1 MANTYISINLAN
13 ASGSDDR
20 RVKVSNDDSS
30 PGFLEEKIL
39 PESNKVLITV
49 ENPGLAELLKL
60 DVDETQIDHDAL
72 LNYEVDEHRPLDDA
86 STTTT
91 SLWSSDKIQ
100 TELDGKINAATPM
113 TDNKIVKSV
122 GTSGIDVEATGI
134 DVDDLNNVTGI
145 NDLTIDGDLTVNGTT
160 TTVSS
165 TTLDV
170 TDANITVN
178 NGGNQAAADAADAGI
193 TVEMSD
199 ATDAIIGYDST
210 TTSKFKAGEVGSE
223 HEIVTTNHSQ
233 TIINKTINVDNN
245 TVSNIETDNLK
256 AGVLETD
263 LNNSVDNT
271 KLAGAQAIKD
281 YVAQELATQ
290 DDASEIT
297 YTPSDLTDWSGSVD
311 PGNVDG
317 GLDQLADRTTTAE
330 STLSTHIGAGAGKH
344 AADQIT
350 NTPAGNIIAT
360 DVQSAI
366 DELDTE
372 KYAAADFD
380 SDFDARLATKTTD
393 DLTEGTNEYY
403 TTEKAQDAVGTILTD
418 SASVDF
424 NYDDTTPQIT
434 ATVLPAGVDH
444 DSLANYIGAEH
455 VDHNTVSISGNG
467 GLGGGGSIAISRFLS
482 LDFTNLAS
490 ETSIEGVDQVAIY
503 DDSVAAHRKVP
514 LSSITGANASTGDLN
529 ETSFALTDSASGASV
544 TGFAFANAD
553 VRSFEALVSVEIDA
567 DTDVFEQFE
576 IEGIQ
581 VGADWNISVSSL
593 GDESLVEFD
602 ITSAGQVTYSSGSYT
617 GFVSGTIRFR
627 AKTTSI

>member
-1 MANTYISINLAN
+1 MALIYKGINLSA
-13 ASGSDDR
+13 AGGTDSKDL
-20 RVKVSNDDSS
+20 KVSIDDTTAD
-30 PGFLEEKIL
+30 FLESKIVVGSTKL
-39 PESNKVLITV
+39 TKQTLD
-49 ENPGLAELLKL
+49 PGANETLEL
-60 DVDETQIDHDAL
+60 DVDETEIDHDAL

-165 TTLDV
+165 TTLEV
-170 TDANITVN
+170 TDANVLVN
-178 NGGNQAAADAADAGI
+178 NGGDQASADAQDAGL

-210 TTSKFKAGEVGSE
+210 TTSKFKAGEVGSA

-263 LNNSVDNT
+263 LNNVVDNT

-281 YVAQELATQ
+281 YVAQEIATK
-290 DDASEIT
+290 DEASEISYDNT
-297 YTPSDLTDWSGSVD
+297 TSGLTATDVQAAIDETEGR
-311 PGNVDG
+311 
-317 GLDQLADRTTTAE
+317 LDTAE
-330 STLSTHIGAGAGKH
+330 STLATHIGAGSGKH
-344 AADQIT
+344 AASQIT
-350 NTPAGNIIAT
+350 NTPAGNIAAT
-360 DVQSAI
+360 DVQAAI
-366 DELDTE
+366 NELDTE

-380 SDFDARLATKTTD
+380 SDFDTRLATKTTD

-403 TTEKAQDAVGTILTD
+403 TTEKAQDAVGLILTD
-418 SASVDF
+418 TASVDF

-444 DSLANYIGAEH
+444 DSLNNYVAAEH
-455 VDHNTVSISGNG
+455 VDHNTVSITGSG
-467 GLGGGGSIAISRFLS
+467 GLGGGGTIAANRSLN

-503 DDSVAAHRKVP
+503 DDSAGAHRKVP
-514 LSSITGANASTGDLN
+514 MSSITGANDSAGDLN
-529 ETSFALTDSASGASV
+529 EGSFALTDSASGASV

-567 DTDVFEQFE
+567 DTDLFEQFE
-576 IEGIQ
+576 IEGVQ
-581 VGADWNISVSSL
+581 RGADWNISISSL

-602 ITSAGQVTYSSGSYT
+602 ISAAGQITYSSGSYT
-617 GFVSGTIRFR
+617 GFVSGTIKYR
-627 AKTTSI
+627 KSD